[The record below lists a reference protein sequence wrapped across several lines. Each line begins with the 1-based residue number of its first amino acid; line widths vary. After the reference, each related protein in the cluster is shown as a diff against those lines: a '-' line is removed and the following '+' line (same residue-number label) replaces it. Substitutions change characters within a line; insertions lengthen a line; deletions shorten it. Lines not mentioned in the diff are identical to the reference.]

1 MVLTVCDTS
10 ILCRNQQTQKE
21 FRDSIKIWLK
31 SNYLNKMYSNEE
43 TGYLFLINNTFIDK
57 VTSKFGDVKVHALTS
72 LSEIIKNAIYINT
85 ADDTRNRPHILSVL
99 KYESLIEV
107 DDKKYV
113 VWLYVRQTKS
123 EYQLYS
129 LNIKA

>member
-1 MVLTVCDTS
+1 MILTVCDTS

-21 FRDSIKIWLK
+21 FRNEIKLWLK
-31 SNYLNKMYSNEE
+31 ANDLNKIYLNVE

-85 ADDTRNRPHILSVL
+85 ADDTRNRPHILNVL

-107 DDKKYV
+107 DDKKYI

-123 EYQLYS
+123 EYELYS
-129 LNIKA
+129 LNIKV

>member
-1 MVLTVCDTS
+1 MVLTICDTS

-21 FRDSIKIWLK
+21 FRNEIKLWLK
-31 SNYLNKMYSNEE
+31 ANHLNKMYLNEE
-43 TGYLFLINNTFIDK
+43 TGYLFLINNTFIEK
-57 VTSKFGDVKVHALTS
+57 VTSKFGDVKAHALTS
-72 LSEIIKNAIYINT
+72 LSNIIKNAIYVHT
-85 ADDTRNRPHILSVL
+85 ANDTRNRPHILNVL

-129 LNIKA
+129 LNIKT